1 MNKIATI
8 NSLIG
13 ISVVMVFM
21 GVYQMTTSHVSEEQF
36 HHTAVLQQY
45 ELQTVAETANY
56 ASKQTLDFSTNGTDA
71 LHTAIWAVAR
81 DLPNAD
87 GQRLDNEINR
97 DAQTA
102 LNQTRQMI
110 VAELTENVEA
120 LYQDA
125 TRTMAYHDVVLVK
138 IADAN

>member
-1 MNKIATI
+1 MNTKHVFKTLITI
-8 NSLIG
+8 VVISLG
-13 ISVVMVFM
+13 STQSAFSAESSISEADWILT
-21 GVYQMTTSHVSEEQF
+21 GDSP
-36 HHTAVLQQY
+36 LLDR
-45 ELQTVAETANY
+45 EL
-56 ASKQTLDFSTNGTDA
+56 
-71 LHTAIWAVAR
+71 I
-81 DLPNAD
+81 
-87 GQRLDNEINR
+87 EINR

>member
-21 GVYQMTTSHVSEEQF
+21 GVYQMTTSFMGVYQMTTSHVSEEQL

-71 LHTAIWAVAR
+71 LHR
-81 DLPNAD
+81 LP
-87 GQRLDNEINR
+87 RVRIE
-97 DAQTA
+97 
-102 LNQTRQMI
+102 
-110 VAELTENVEA
+110 
-120 LYQDA
+120 
-125 TRTMAYHDVVLVK
+125 
-138 IADAN
+138 

>member
-71 LHTAIWAVAR
+71 LHR
-81 DLPNAD
+81 LP
-87 GQRLDNEINR
+87 RVRIE
-97 DAQTA
+97 
-102 LNQTRQMI
+102 
-110 VAELTENVEA
+110 
-120 LYQDA
+120 
-125 TRTMAYHDVVLVK
+125 
-138 IADAN
+138 